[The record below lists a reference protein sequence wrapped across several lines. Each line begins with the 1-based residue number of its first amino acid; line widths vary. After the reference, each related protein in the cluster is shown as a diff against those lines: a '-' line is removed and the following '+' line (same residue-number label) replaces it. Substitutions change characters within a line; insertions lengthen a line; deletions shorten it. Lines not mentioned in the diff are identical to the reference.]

1 MTSENAKKTVSLNDY
16 IIDIGGAATKCS
28 VTYEVVLENN
38 TDFIIKRRTLK
49 TDRELVVL
57 VSKGIY
63 YIKDCKNGNI
73 EELKESSLTTFL
85 RELKDGFIQLHQVH
99 WLSNIYRESVGLIM
113 QVITDEQLTDMCRHN
128 VLVNTFNPSMYS
140 RYWEQDS
147 KLFTRLYNMFPSM
160 TDLRKYQSS
169 IPVIFWIEDQYGAN
183 EAMYF
188 AEKLVQSGIM
198 ELNYSDSSYYYAND
212 AFPTKDAGSFMKV
225 MASPYRINLRR
236 FIDYILFDLYAQGYA
251 RVDKSFFN
259 EYLDYLSMQQDFY
272 GKVKEKYPAHFKTEH
287 DIMALKVNQA
297 KLIARCENF
306 EQQNE
311 SIKDLA
317 YSGSGYCIVIPTKP
331 EDLAEE
337 GINLSHCVGQYIDR
351 VAEGECHILFLRRRG
366 DPERSLVTLQ
376 LSGKQICQAQG
387 ANRRP
392 ITEQER
398 KFLKQWGREKNIQ
411 IAV

>member
-140 RYWEQDS
+140 RYWEQNS

-169 IPVIFWIEDQYGAN
+169 IPIIFWIEDQYGAN

>member
-140 RYWEQDS
+140 RYWEQNS

-366 DPERSLVTLQ
+366 APERSLVTLQ

-398 KFLKQWGREKNIQ
+398 RFLKQWGREKDIQ

>member
-85 RELKDGFIQLHQVH
+85 RELKDGFIPLHQVH

-140 RYWEQDS
+140 RYWEQNS

>member
-140 RYWEQDS
+140 RYWEQNS

>member
-1 MTSENAKKTVSLNDY
+1 MMSENAKKTVSLNDY

-140 RYWEQDS
+140 RYWEQNS

>member
-140 RYWEQDS
+140 RYWEQNS

-317 YSGSGYCIVIPTKP
+317 YSGSGYCIVIPMKP

>member
-140 RYWEQDS
+140 RYWEQNS

-351 VAEGECHILFLRRRG
+351 VAESECHILFLRRRG
-366 DPERSLVTLQ
+366 APERSLVTLQ

-398 KFLKQWGREKNIQ
+398 RFLKQWGREKDIQ

>member
-16 IIDIGGAATKCS
+16 IIDIGGSATKCS

-140 RYWEQDS
+140 RYWEQNS

>member
-140 RYWEQDS
+140 RYWEQNS

-317 YSGSGYCIVIPTKP
+317 YSGSRYCIVIPTKP

>member
-140 RYWEQDS
+140 RYWEQNS

-160 TDLRKYQSS
+160 TDLRKYQTS

>member
-38 TDFIIKRRTLK
+38 TDFIIKRRTFK

-140 RYWEQDS
+140 RYWEQNS

>member
-140 RYWEQDS
+140 RYWEQNS

-398 KFLKQWGREKNIQ
+398 RFLKQWGREKDIQ

>member
-38 TDFIIKRRTLK
+38 TVFIIKRRTLK

-85 RELKDGFIQLHQVH
+85 RELKDGYIQLHQVH

-140 RYWEQDS
+140 RYWEQNS